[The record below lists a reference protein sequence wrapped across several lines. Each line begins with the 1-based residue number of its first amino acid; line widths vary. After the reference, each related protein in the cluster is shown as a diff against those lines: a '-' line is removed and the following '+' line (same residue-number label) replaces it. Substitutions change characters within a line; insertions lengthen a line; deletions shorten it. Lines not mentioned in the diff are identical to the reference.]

1 MRIAKI
7 FFFSTA
13 LAAFVNAAD
22 LSLHLNT
29 ESELKAKQKS
39 MQDHCEKAATL
50 PCAVGVGRSNGW
62 DDARKKSKE
71 EARAKLSRIASK
83 MDSKVVGNAVI
94 TKEESGKITDS
105 VTGKSSYVVITMLTM
120 KSLTVTPVA
129 PEPAP
134 TVPVP
139 VAEPEPA
146 PEPAPVHE
154 PVPAHVHTPAPTP
167 APVVH
172 TPAPAPAPVVHTP
185 VPAPAPAPAV
195 HTPAPVL
202 APVAAPE
209 PAPAPVPVVTPLP
222 PPPAPPP
229 PAPTPP
235 PAATE
240 PPKQQPAPTPPPP
253 ERHTRGKVILNQM
266 KEATK

>member
-1 MRIAKI
+1 MRIVKI
-7 FFFSTA
+7 FFFSTV
-13 LAAFVNAAD
+13 LAAFLNAAES
-22 LSLHLNT
+22 SLYLNT

-71 EARAKLSRIASK
+71 DARAKLSRIASK

-105 VTGKSSYVVITMLTM
+105 VTGKSSYVVITLLTM

-134 TVPVP
+134 VPAP
-139 VAEPEPA
+139 VPA
-146 PEPAPVHE
+146 PEPASE
-154 PVPAHVHTPAPTP
+154 PEPEPMAAPEHVHVPPPPP
-167 APVVH
+167 APVA
-172 TPAPAPAPVVHTP
+172 APAP
-185 VPAPAPAPAV
+185 VPAPAPAP
-195 HTPAPVL
+195 
-202 APVAAPE
+202 
-209 PAPAPVPVVTPLP
+209 
-222 PPPAPPP
+222 
-229 PAPTPP
+229 PT
-235 PAATE
+235 
-240 PPKQQPAPTPPPP
+240 PP